1 MKRKTKKE
9 NKNMLMDIDIS
20 DAVHSQAV
28 PANEEYKLQ
37 CVGAEMKGAQGEQ
50 FGRYLSMNFAIQDQI
65 GAKLVSEA
73 YWHPGDAKEVKF
85 GDRTVSAADNANQRK
100 CALEDLCAAFG
111 LDYNTITP
119 SDFIGLTASAI
130 LKVKSDAK
138 YGDSNKVQRWIKA

>member
-1 MKRKTKKE
+1 
-9 NKNMLMDIDIS
+9 MLMDIDIS

-37 CVGAEMKGAQGEQ
+37 CVGAEMKGSQSDQ
-50 FGRYLSMNFAIQDQI
+50 YGRFLSMNFAIQDVV

-73 YWHPGDAKEVKF
+73 YWHPFDAKEVKF
-85 GDRTVSAADNANQRK
+85 GDRTMTADESKNSRK
-100 CALEDLCAAFG
+100 LALEDLCAAFE

-119 SDFIGLTASAI
+119 SDFIGRTASAI